1 MKQNACYFCRTAQ
14 RKAWDVV
21 TVVLSEPMD
30 GITCSGLNYLRAL
43 VMLAYRAGLSDK
55 HTVAGFLLQGLLSKS
70 AAVDM
75 HDVEWLETKEP
86 VKYPNYIWRIL
97 YLIERKAFANAE
109 RQNFKRYAPYLNEE
123 MIKELFGEDG

>member
-21 TVVLSEPMD
+21 TVALGSPME

-43 VMLAYRAGLSDK
+43 VKLAYRTGLSDK

-70 AAVDM
+70 AAVGM
-75 HDVEWLETKEP
+75 HDVEWLETSEP
-86 VKYPNYIWRIL
+86 IKYPNYIWRIL
-97 YLIERKAFANAE
+97 YIIERKAFTSVE
-109 RQNFKRYAPYLNEE
+109 RRHFKSHAPYLDEE
-123 MIKELFGEDG
+123 LITELFGEDE

>member
-1 MKQNACYFCRTAQ
+1 MLVIFCSTAQ

-21 TVVLSEPMD
+21 TVALSGPMD

-43 VMLAYRAGLSDK
+43 VKLAYRTGLSDK

-75 HDVEWLETKEP
+75 HDVGWLETSEP
-86 VKYPNYIWRIL
+86 IRYPNYIWRIL
-97 YLIERKAFANAE
+97 YLIERKAFASVE
-109 RQNFKRYAPYLNEE
+109 RRHFKRYVPYLDEE
-123 MIKELFGEDG
+123 MMKELFGEEA

>member
-21 TVVLSEPMD
+21 TVALSGHME

-43 VMLAYRAGLSDK
+43 VKLAYRTGLSEK

-86 VKYPNYIWRIL
+86 IKYPNYIWRIL
-97 YLIERKAFANAE
+97 YRIERKYFTSVE
-109 RQNFKRYAPYLNEE
+109 RYAPYLDGE
-123 MIKELFGEDG
+123 MMKELFGEDE

>member
-21 TVVLSEPMD
+21 TVALSGPMD
-30 GITCSGLNYLRAL
+30 GITCSGLNYLQAI
-43 VMLAYRAGLSDK
+43 VKLAYRTGLSEK

-86 VKYPNYIWRIL
+86 IKYPNYIWRIL
-97 YLIERKAFANAE
+97 YHIERKYFTSVE
-109 RQNFKRYAPYLNEE
+109 RYAPYLNGE
-123 MIKELFGEDG
+123 MMKELFGEDE